1 MLTLNIFHTYFSVS
15 IVDFEK
21 VTVSWKEA
29 FRIFFEVLQS
39 EAKDLVKMY
48 PGLLQTPKMEHLT
61 TIITKCFILDVC
73 RSLRTPLLGS
83 TFSSSRSTAEVI

>member
-29 FRIFFEVLQS
+29 FRIFFQVLQS
-39 EAKDLVKMY
+39 EAKDLVEMY
-48 PGLLQTPKMEHLT
+48 PGLLQTPKMEQLK
-61 TIITKCFILDVC
+61 TIITKCFILMFAGVWVRRLCLDQ
-73 RSLRTPLLGS
+73 LFLL
-83 TFSSSRSTAEVI
+83 AEVLQK